1 MKRYTITFNEEQML
15 LVSHCI
21 EDIHRF
27 LCGDTELYFATS
39 VLDGRKEVRARLRG
53 IVPNGGEGY
62 DWAGNGCGNAAQK
75 KLIAETYYLYRE
87 MLHRYNVANG
97 RENVYSSPTL
107 RCKDSGEPIE
117 ISWEETK

>member
-1 MKRYTITFNEEQML
+1 MKHYTITLNEEQML

-39 VLDGRKEVRARLRG
+39 VLDGRKEVRARLRE
-53 IVPNGGEGY
+53 ITPNGGEGY
-62 DWAGNGCGNAAQK
+62 DWAGNGCKNPRQK
-75 KLIAETYYLYRE
+75 KMIAGTYYLYRE
-87 MLHRYNVANG
+87 MLHRYNEANK

-107 RCKDSGEPIE
+107 RCKDSGEFVE
-117 ISWEETK
+117 ISWEE